1 MTKKNETKPAQWKEQ
16 NAPASK
22 EKFTASTNGTS
33 IRSRTAKWF
42 ECKVRYQKAT
52 EDGTQKTVTEL
63 YVVDALSFAEAEAR
77 IIGELSVYVS
87 GELKV
92 MSITPAS
99 YGEIFFSG
107 MNDDELWYKARLAFI
122 TIDEKTN
129 KEKRSYFTYLVQAKY
144 LDRAKRYVDEV
155 MGSTMIDYEMKGV
168 VETKILDV
176 FEHEKKEQKKK
187 SDK

>member
-1 MTKKNETKPAQWKEQ
+1 MEKKKEPQKSGTK
-16 NAPASK
+16 APASK

-42 ECKVRYQKAT
+42 ECKVRYQKVV
-52 EDGTQKTVTEL
+52 EDGTNKNVTEL

-77 IIGELSVYVS
+77 IIDELSVNVS

-92 MSITPAS
+92 TNITPAP

-107 MNDDELWYKARLAFI
+107 MSDDELWYKARLAFI

-129 KEKRSYFTYLVQAKY
+129 KEKHSYFTYLVQAKY

-155 MGSTMIDYEMKGV
+155 MGSTMIDYELKGV

-176 FEHEKKEQKKK
+176 FEHKGKEQKKK